1 MRLQIK
7 HRYRHTDPDTGARV
21 ETRHHMTAEA
31 AAASAMID
39 PELIA
44 DSRQQR
50 YMPDNPNDPQF
61 GPNFAK
67 APKR

>member
-1 MRLQIK
+1 VKLVIK
-7 HRYRHTDPDTGARV
+7 HRYRHTDPDTGMRV
-21 ETRHHMTAEA
+21 ETRHRMTAEA

-44 DSRQQR
+44 ESREER
-50 YMPDNPNDPQF
+50 YVQENPNQPQF
-61 GPNFAK
+61 GPHFSK